1 MGTTRRWTSA
11 DLEVLHNADKR
22 YEIIDGDLY
31 VSRQPGYHHQ

>member
-1 MGTTRRWTSA
+1 MGTTLRWTSA
-11 DLEVLHNADKR
+11 DLEVLRNDDKR